1 MTSISDRND
10 ARAYAEGAFLRA
22 SAMWALAGLTGAFG
36 TLFLDFSRGH
46 FDFTS
51 LSRELTLGLSGGLL
65 GLGHSRYQY
74 FLLESFPGHY
84 ADLARLSRE
93 GWTLWKGRQGASLV
107 RPVVH
112 PGRGWVP
119 LAYGGGFLATVVL
132 AFLLYRGIPP
142 VSSAF
147 FAAGGFF
154 LARVIFWKRA
164 VDLWK
169 SEGSE

>member
-1 MTSISDRND
+1 MIPVSDRSD
-10 ARAYAEGAFLRA
+10 AREYAEGAFLRT
-22 SAMWALAGLTGAFG
+22 SALWALAGLTGAFG
-36 TLFLDFSRGH
+36 TMFLDFSRGH
-46 FDFTS
+46 FDFVS
-51 LSRELTLGLSGGLL
+51 LSRELTLGLAGGVL

-84 ADLARLSRE
+84 ADLARLSKE
-93 GWTLWKGRQGASLV
+93 GWTLWKGRQGASHV

-112 PGRGWVP
+112 PGRGWAP
-119 LAYGGGFLATVVL
+119 LAYGGALLVIVGLAV
-132 AFLLYRGIPP
+132 LLYRGFPP

-147 FAAGGFF
+147 FALGGFF

-169 SEGSE
+169 SEGS